1 MVCHSVRQVEC
12 VTESGGFCS
21 MRCGGQRSHSTCRHP
36 RVFWIVCVDDVLVCV
51 VRVVVCSCNRYGS
64 QQGLMSV
71 KLAQAFPSSTVVSVA
86 RDFAFVPSQYNLME
100 LLGVS
105 NCILASGRLSRPQL
119 KALNAANDPARFAF
133 IGADIFEDMLQH
145 TESLW

>member
-1 MVCHSVRQVEC
+1 
-12 VTESGGFCS
+12 
-21 MRCGGQRSHSTCRHP
+21 
-36 RVFWIVCVDDVLVCV
+36 
-51 VRVVVCSCNRYGS
+51 
-64 QQGLMSV
+64 MSV